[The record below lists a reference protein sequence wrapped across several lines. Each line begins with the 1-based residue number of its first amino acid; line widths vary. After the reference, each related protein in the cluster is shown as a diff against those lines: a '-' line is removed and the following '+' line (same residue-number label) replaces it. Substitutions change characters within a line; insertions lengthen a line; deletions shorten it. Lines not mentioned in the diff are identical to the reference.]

1 MAKLPDEMYAP
12 IWWTLTP
19 EQQARVE
26 ALDEML
32 SAEYRERLKGLD
44 PSLVNRGIL
53 TPLAAE
59 LRRSMDIVDRLA
71 RATTEEPKMT
81 EEPVLLPARRCWR
94 CRRLTPMLWEER
106 GSWVSCP
113 HCRFYQPPIGQQLTP
128 RLKNRLMLLA
138 LDYKRLE
145 GVTVEQ
151 QRGG

>member
-19 EQQARVE
+19 EQQDRVE

-71 RATTEEPKMT
+71 RATTEESK
-81 EEPVLLPARRCWR
+81 
-94 CRRLTPMLWEER
+94 
-106 GSWVSCP
+106 
-113 HCRFYQPPIGQQLTP
+113 
-128 RLKNRLMLLA
+128 
-138 LDYKRLE
+138 
-145 GVTVEQ
+145 
-151 QRGG
+151 